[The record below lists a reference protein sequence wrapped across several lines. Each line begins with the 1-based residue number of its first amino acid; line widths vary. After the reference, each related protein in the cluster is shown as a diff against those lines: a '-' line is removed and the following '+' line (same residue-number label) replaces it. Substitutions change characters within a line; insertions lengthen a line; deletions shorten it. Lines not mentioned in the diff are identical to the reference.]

1 MLIMPDSTI
10 TDDISAAVRCM
21 RQGGVILYPTD
32 TVWGLGCDSADSA
45 AVRRIFEIKHR
56 AEAKALISLV
66 DSVAMLERF
75 VSDIPDVALEL
86 AELSTSPVTI
96 VYDRP
101 VGLAPELLAPDGS
114 AALRLT
120 RERYSA
126 ALCRALR
133 RPVVSTSANVSGRPT
148 PAFFA
153 EIDRHIIDAVDYVAL
168 YRRDDLQPARSSSVI
183 KIGNDASMKIIRR

>member
-45 AVRRIFEIKHR
+45 AVHRIFEIKHR

-133 RPVVSTSANVSGRPT
+133 RPVVSTSANVSGHPT

-168 YRRDDLQPARSSSVI
+168 YRRDDRQPARSSSVI